1 MKRTLTL
8 AIILALTFALFL
20 TGAASAANITTYTSG
35 FQVQNLNATAD
46 AHITIY
52 FYNRSNGAQAAT
64 QSATITAGSSSTFFP
79 LSAVAAGFDGSAVIE
94 SDQPVAAI
102 VNLLGNGT
110 QHSAAYGGFSAG
122 ATTVNIP
129 LVQKNNY
136 GINSFVNVQ
145 NAGSA
150 NASVTVAYPGTG
162 CPNETASIL
171 PGAAHRF
178 DQGANTCLT
187 NGPHAAQVTSDQ
199 PVVAAV
205 IQTQS
210 DNQYLHA
217 ALLGYD
223 GFASAG
229 STNPVMPLVSS
240 GWYGSVTGIQIMN
253 TGASNTNVTV
263 TYTPSA
269 GFPGATCTETKQVVA
284 GQSTTFGLGTANLLP
299 AACRTV
305 QSGQTAFVGSARV
318 TTNSASQ
325 TLVAIVNQINSGNA
339 QAAAYSAFDVAN
351 GTTTVSLPLIA
362 DRNYGIFS
370 GIAVMNVGSASTT
383 ITCTF
388 TGSSHTETAT
398 VAAGASLT
406 AVQLNA
412 IAAGYVGS
420 STCTATQ
427 PIVGVVNYLDPGTV
441 THALDGLSVYE
452 GINY

>member
-1 MKRTLTL
+1 MKRSLYLALILALTL
-8 AIILALTFALFL
+8 AIFL
-20 TGAASAANITTYTSG
+20 PGAVSASNITTYTSG
-35 FQVQNLNATAD
+35 FQVQNLNASAV
-46 AHITIY
+46 ANITIT
-52 FYNRSNGAQAAT
+52 FYNRSDGSQAGT
-64 QSATITAGSSSTFFP
+64 QSATIPAGGSSTFFP
-79 LSAVAAGFDGSAVIE
+79 LNAVPSGFDGSAVIS

-102 VNLLGNGT
+102 VNLLGNST
-110 QHSAAYGGFSAG
+110 QHAAAYGGLSSG

-150 NASVTVAYPGTG
+150 SASVTITYPGTA
-162 CPNETASIL
+162 CTENATIL

-178 DQGANTCLT
+178 DQSTNSCLSD
-187 NGPHAAQVTSDQ
+187 GPHAAQVTSSQ

-210 DNQYLHA
+210 DNQYLNA
-217 ALLGYD
+217 AMLAYD
-223 GFASAG
+223 GFASSG
-229 STNPVMPLVSS
+229 STSPVMPLISS

-253 TGASNTNVTV
+253 TGGSNTNVTV

-269 GFPGATCTETKQVVA
+269 GFPGATCTETKQILA
-284 GQSTTFGLGTANLLP
+284 GQSTTFGLSTGNLLP
-299 AACRTV
+299 AACRTL
-305 QSGQTAFVGSARV
+305 QSGYTAFVGSARV
-318 TTNSASQ
+318 TANSASQ
-325 TLVAIVNQINSGNA
+325 NLVAIVNQINSTNA
-339 QAAAYSAFDVAN
+339 QAAAYGAFDPAT
-351 GTTTVSLPLIA
+351 GTTSVSLPLIA

-370 GIAVMNVGSASTT
+370 GIAVMNVGGSSTT
-383 ITCTF
+383 INCTF
-388 TGSSHTETAT
+388 TGTSHTESAT

-412 IAAGYVGS
+412 IAASYVGS
-420 STCTATQ
+420 ATCTASQ
-427 PIVGVVNYLDPGTV
+427 PIVAVVNYLDPGTI